1 MFVISIDILHLNI
14 FFNLYKGMVFIN
26 KKNKK
31 KLIFKKNE
39 IKKIYK

>member
-1 MFVISIDILHLNI
+1 MFVISIDILQLNI

-26 KKNKK
+26 EKIKKNK
-31 KLIFKKNE
+31 FSKNE